1 MLLDA
6 YLQAVARREVVSAPS
21 SDTYPYD
28 VQVAQ
33 DMVRECRSL
42 YWNHVHRHGCR
53 VDQKDDSRG
62 H

>member
-1 MLLDA
+1 MPFEKCAQAQVLLDA
-6 YLQAVARREVVSAPS
+6 YLQAAARREVVMPAPS

-42 YWNHVHRHGCR
+42 Y
-53 VDQKDDSRG
+53 
-62 H
+62 